1 MKRKIMIILSV
12 ALILCLTLAFASCG
26 GGDTGSSSSV
36 PQSTI
41 DSSAGGE
48 SSNGGGTTDSSTPP
62 TASSVPD
69 GGEDKPCAHNFVS
82 VGKKDATCV
91 EDGYENYKCDTCGEA
106 KTETLPKTNVHN
118 YVFSEEIAATCLS
131 PKIVVNACS
140 VCSDRVE
147 ETVGEVG
154 THSYAV
160 TEEIAANCLHPKIV
174 VKVCGVC
181 EDRQEIEEGEKG
193 KHIESVTVV
202 KEATCTEDG
211 EQALVCKTCE
221 APLYNPSFNRV
232 IEKLGHDIT
241 ELVKNVKPTCVEEG
255 YDLYKCTRCDETSTT
270 KTADPTGN
278 HGYARAT
285 VDGLIACYMCGKGY
299 RDVTTEVVTEEDAF
313 CMGCGKDPCECGSVG
328 ESNGYT
334 AAKEA
339 YALSAST
346 EFTIT
351 EVALSEGNVVALAIG
366 NGLVVLTGTKETTYV
381 VKIYSDVD
389 GEAVKTFEVSGNYVL
404 VHLDGYEQVCK
415 VQITASTDATAQFYA
430 PENN

>member
-1 MKRKIMIILSV
+1 MKRKVMIILSV

-41 DSSAGGE
+41 DSGAGGE

-82 VGKKDATCV
+82 VEKKDATCI
-91 EDGYENYKCDTCGEA
+91 EDGYENYKCDTCGET

-118 YVFSEEIAATCLS
+118 YVLSEEIAATCLS
-131 PKIVVNACS
+131 PKIVVKACS

-154 THSYAV
+154 EHSYAV
-160 TEEIAANCLHPKIV
+160 SEEIAATCQHPKIV

-193 KHIESVTVV
+193 PHTQEVV
-202 KEATCTEDG
+202 VAKEATCTEDG
-211 EQALVCKTCE
+211 KRAARCAVCKNALFDPE
-221 APLYNPSFNRV
+221 LDKV
-232 IEKLGHDIT
+232 IPKLGHDFT
-241 ELVKNVKPTCVEEG
+241 EFVKNVKPTCVEEG
-255 YDLYKCTRCDETSTT
+255 YDIYKCVRCDETSTT

-299 RDVTTEVVTEEDAF
+299 RDVTTEVTTEEDAF

-334 AAKEA
+334 PAKAPYELTAA
-339 YALSAST
+339 T

-351 EVALSEGNVVALAIG
+351 EVALSDGNVALAIG
-366 NGLVVLTGTKETTYV
+366 NGMIVLTGTKETTYTV
-381 VKIYSDVD
+381 IIYSAID

-404 VHLDGYEQVCK
+404 VDLAGYEQVCK

-430 PENN
+430 PEN